1 MSVSNFKYKK
11 HWELDE
17 NRNWKIVHVHK
28 DDEDDDDDYYEE
40 YISGKKRLTRTR
52 RTRRT
57 RHTRHTKRTK
67 HSTRRKLN

>member
-28 DDEDDDDDYYEE
+28 DDEDDDDDDYEE
-40 YISGKKRLTRTR
+40 YISGKKRSR

-57 RHTRHTKRTK
+57 KRTK
-67 HSTRRKLN
+67 RSTRRKKLLN